1 MNAFSSFVQT
11 IFGGAWALFE
21 TQVPGFPF
29 TYADVIIAGLL
40 VSGGWALLKI
50 ALGFGDG
57 LSSRGRSTQ
66 NPKISKERK
75 NDEK

>member
-1 MNAFSSFVQT
+1 MSFFTSFVQT
-11 IFGGAWALFE
+11 VFGGAWELFE
-21 TQVPGFPF
+21 IQVPGFPF
-29 TYADVIIAGLL
+29 SYADLIIAGLL

-57 LSSRGRSTQ
+57 LSSKGRSSR
-66 NPKISKERK
+66 NPKISRERM